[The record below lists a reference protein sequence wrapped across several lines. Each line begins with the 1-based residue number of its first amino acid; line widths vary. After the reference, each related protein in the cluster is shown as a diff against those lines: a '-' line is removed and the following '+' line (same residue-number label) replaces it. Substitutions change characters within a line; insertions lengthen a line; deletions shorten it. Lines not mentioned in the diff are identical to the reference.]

1 MKEIDS
7 VSTFINEIKIL
18 RDAAEENSTGLYFRG
33 QEVDY
38 WEIKPSIFRD
48 DMLSREDKLMQI
60 PLQKNPMEF
69 KELSSDFDI
78 MAKYQH
84 YGMCTR
90 LLDLTT
96 NPLVALYFACKAHG
110 VEEFEIDGEK
120 VEKEPD
126 GVVYYA
132 DKYYPCHSTDLEV
145 RIISALAKYDLSK
158 ENTIEYVLE
167 KLVGENIINSL
178 DKELWLTKNGVVKF
192 IDIIQRNY
200 MVVPMY
206 ANERLRRQ
214 NGVFL
219 LAGMFSVEINGE
231 PKDGIITKCKSNLRK
246 EFSEHYFCVRGEN
259 KEEILKELDLY
270 NINEAT
276 LFPELEHQLSYIKYV
291 NSSCTQS
298 VSEFF
303 LYENNGNEGID
314 FVDVDGDCLNKHILD
329 NLNILMNSII
339 DESFIDG
346 LHNII
351 HDNFVVDWYKRE
363 NAFSKLKMEIAS
375 FLIDKEY
382 SKDDAKTKANEFIDR
397 LKTEVDNYCKNFK
410 SGDLSG
416 H

>member
-96 NPLVALYFACKAHG
+96 NPLVALYFACKVHG
-110 VEEFEIDGEK
+110 IEEVSIDGEIVK
-120 VEKEPD
+120 KEPD
-126 GVVYYA
+126 GIVYYA
-132 DKYYPCHSTDLEV
+132 DQYYPYNSTDTEV

-158 ENTIEYVLE
+158 ENKIAYVLE
-167 KLVGENIINSL
+167 KLESDNIINSSE
-178 DKELWLTKNGVVKF
+178 KELWLTKNGVVKF

-276 LFPELEHQLSYIKYV
+276 LFPELEHQLSYIKHV

-303 LYENNGNEGID
+303 LYENNGDEKID
-314 FVDVDGDCLNKHILD
+314 FGDVDGNSLNKHILD
-329 NLNILMNSII
+329 NLNLLMDSII
-339 DESFIDG
+339 DESFIDD
-346 LHNII
+346 LNNIVQ
-351 HDNFVVDWYKRE
+351 DNFVVDWYKRV
-363 NAFSKLKMEIAS
+363 NAFSKFKMEITS
-375 FLIDKEY
+375 FLIGKEY
-382 SKDDAKTKANEFIDR
+382 SKEDAKFKANEFVGR
-397 LKTEVDNYCKNFK
+397 LKTEVFNYCKNFK
-410 SGDLSG
+410 RGDLSG
-416 H
+416 D